1 MSGGDQLTPPPCVWA
16 QKSKVILLTICL
28 EDCKKPE
35 IQIHKD
41 KIYFKGVGGTDKKA
55 HEVTINL
62 YKEIN
67 PEESLHNV
75 RDRNIE
81 LVLKKATD
89 GPFWSRLTQ
98 EKIKYHWLKFDFN
111 KWDEEGVVNDDY
123 EGETPNWD
131 LEEALKKMGGLESNY
146 DSDDSDT
153 ADLPDLW

>member
-1 MSGGDQLTPPPCVWA
+1 MVTFYLYHYIKLGTPF
-16 QKSKVILLTICL
+16 Q
-28 EDCKKPE
+28 
-35 IQIHKD
+35 
-41 KIYFKGVGGTDKKA
+41 
-55 HEVTINL
+55 
-62 YKEIN
+62 
-67 PEESLHNV
+67 ESLHNV

-131 LEEALKKMGGLESNY
+131 LEEVS
-146 DSDDSDT
+146 T
-153 ADLPDLW
+153 TPDFIS